1 MISHRC
7 CNISFISLFF
17 PSFLKLFNN
26 NGRDSEEIWFLFST
40 LLARDGRFAIFV
52 LMAEEWVKIIFEIL
66 TRQSLNIFH
75 SICIVIFVFA
85 IYVFFFFKLSKT
97 ARHRI
102 ILLEN
107 VIPSF
112 FRSPIIL
119 LKSKAC

>member
-66 TRQSLNIFH
+66 TRQSLNIFR